1 VLAIQNEREWERFCA
16 VALRDPAI
24 AVDPR
29 FDSAPQRFAHREELE
44 DVITQKL
51 SDLTGESCQTLLLE
65 AQVAHARQR
74 DMTEVAQHPQLLARD
89 RWQPVDTPAGSIDM
103 LLPPVTHSDVD
114 YRMDPI
120 PAVGE
125 HTEALLTE
133 LGRTPEQIA
142 RLRADGQV

>member
-1 VLAIQNEREWERFCA
+1 
-16 VALRDPAI
+16 
-24 AVDPR
+24 
-29 FDSAPQRFAHREELE
+29 
-44 DVITQKL
+44 
-51 SDLTGESCQTLLLE
+51 
-65 AQVAHARQR
+65 
-74 DMTEVAQHPQLLARD
+74 
-89 RWQPVDTPAGSIDM
+89 
-103 LLPPVTHSDVD
+103 VTHSDVD